1 MTRSCAKAGPGPRAG
16 ARRTTLGW
24 IAVAV
29 IALCVG
35 VGNPGWGADVD
46 ARRAELEKLKGQIE
60 SNRGEI
66 EKLRAREAE
75 KEQLQVTIDRD
86 RDLTRRY
93 LEQLAAQE
101 RDLRD
106 SQSERQKD
114 LLALEVR
121 IDETTDRLRRRL
133 LHYYKLR
140 HVKGGELLFS
150 SNSFPEVFARSQFL
164 VRMIEHD
171 RVDLLALAQDR
182 AEAARVSS
190 QITERRQELDGLIAE
205 KKREETGWPPSTPT
219 WGGSWPAFKA
229 SGRLTRRACASWKR
243 RRAGSGSSSNSWRRH
258 VRKGAARPS
267 VETSRSCRDA
277 CAGRCA
283 GAWSRSSASR
293 CTPSTEPR
301 CRRTAS
307 SSRLPRAPR
316 FRPRPPVA
324 SSSSIGTTATGGPSS
339 NHGGGFHT
347 LYAHASAVLVHRG
360 DTVTAGE
367 EIARVGDTDSVRGFC
382 LHFEVR
388 RQQDGAR
395 SAGLAFSLTPLYH
408 ARHDRR

>member
-205 KKREETGWPPSTPT
+205 KKREETRLAAEHADVGRQLAGIQSERQAHEARLRELEETQSRIRKLLEQLEKARSEGSGPAVGGDFAKLQGRLRWPVRGRVVAEFGFEVHPKYGTKVPQNGIIIAAPEGTPIQ
-219 WGGSWPAFKA
+219 AAA
-229 SGRLTRRACASWKR
+229 SGR
-243 RRAGSGSSSNSWRRH
+243 
-258 VRKGAARPS
+258 
-267 VETSRSCRDA
+267 VEFVDWYDGY
-277 CAGRCA
+277 GR
-283 GAWSRSSASR
+283 
-293 CTPSTEPR
+293 TVI
-301 CRRTAS
+301 
-307 SSRLPRAPR
+307 L
-316 FRPRPPVA
+316 
-324 SSSSIGTTATGGPSS
+324 
-339 NHGGGFHT
+339 NHGGGFYT

-388 RQQDGAR
+388 RQQDALDPR
-395 SAGLAFSLTPLYH
+395 DWLSP
-408 ARHDRR
+408 